1 MLAQS
6 GSAPYRPYPLRRTLP
21 LVEAISNDFNE
32 QCVKVLTAQRLMYMD
47 YASFES
53 TMTAAMEVFATWDEN
68 IKEFTNVAREGETR
82 DFVLVDLPRC

>member
-1 MLAQS
+1 
-6 GSAPYRPYPLRRTLP
+6 
-21 LVEAISNDFNE
+21 LVEAISSDFNE

-82 DFVLVDLPRC
+82 DFVLVDFPRC